1 MTILNRL
8 LHPSARPI
16 RAVRKKVEK
25 TEKADTPYQAVAE
38 LAGTLR
44 HHQEMPIR
52 FQREWLAA
60 FLVGVILLGLV
71 AGLYLNVS
79 ARAAITGRE
88 IQSLEAEI
96 AANKRD
102 NADLQTHIAIL
113 LSNQSLSQRARA
125 LGFEPVKRDD
135 VEYIVVPGYF
145 PPQGINFVQ
154 PTIETDLLATK
165 PEYSESLFDWLGR
178 QIQAASRPL
187 R

>member
-1 MTILNRL
+1 MTILSRL
-8 LHPSARPI
+8 LNPSARPVKV
-16 RAVRKKVEK
+16 VRKQ
-25 TEKADTPYQAVAE
+25 ADTADNRYQAIAE

-52 FQREWLAA
+52 FQREWLAV
-60 FLVGVILLGLV
+60 FLVGVMLLGLV

-102 NADLQTHIAIL
+102 NADLQTQIAVL

-125 LGFEPVKRDD
+125 LGFEPITREN

-145 PPQGINFVQ
+145 PSHGINLVQ
-154 PTIETDLLATK
+154 PVDQTDLLATK
-165 PEYSESLFDWLGR
+165 PEYSESLFEWLGR
-178 QIQAASRPL
+178 QMEAASRPL
-187 R
+187 Q

>member
-1 MTILNRL
+1 MTILSRL
-8 LHPSARPI
+8 MNPSARPVK
-16 RAVRKKVEK
+16 AVRKKA
-25 TEKADTPYQAVAE
+25 EKADSPYQAVAE

-60 FLVGVILLGLV
+60 FLVGVMLLGLV

-102 NADLQTHIAIL
+102 NADLQTQIATL
-113 LSNQSLSQRARA
+113 LSNQSLAQRARA
-125 LGFEPVKRDD
+125 LGFEPVKRED

-145 PPQGINFVQ
+145 PPQGLNLVQ
-154 PTIETDLLATK
+154 PVAETDLLATK
-165 PEYSESLFDWLGR
+165 PEYSESLFEWLGR
-178 QIQAASRPL
+178 QMEAASRPL
-187 R
+187 H